1 MKKYMSKLLS
11 AMLIAALVFTS
22 ASVAFADEGGQK
34 NTVAKNENLKAKLST
49 QIEDEALNSLK
60 GTTSE
65 NEFSSKAAAATGN
78 IKVLSMVTGN
88 EIENQDVFD
97 KYTNT
102 IEYDGTCV
110 IGDGYVGFVSSA
122 KYLNKGFVDFAVG
135 AVNLDDS
142 LAAGQVSFGIYKD
155 KALTQPVAQAAVAQ
169 AAVAPE
175 DMEVYEKIFNITRS
189 GNYYFGI
196 KSSNTDPAVSQHYGV
211 LAWALYGNGG
221 DRTVTN
227 GKKISVWKSVS
238 GTQTNYFKFKAGY
251 TGYLT
256 VGSDERVQI
265 TLCNSKKAVAS
276 NAVTNLYR
284 STAGS
289 TYNSV
294 TFGVKKGYTYNVKVT
309 ASSKYL
315 DQYEYYK
322 LLVTNKAITEKSG
335 TKKSRAATIK
345 RGYLKKGTITAG
357 SSQSDWYKFK
367 LTGKKKVTV
376 TMKGDTNK
384 KMYMTL
390 YKGNSKIRTSSFY
403 YKNSSIKYTR
413 TLSKG
418 TYYIKISRAD
428 KYSSGWYSL
437 KWR

>member
-1 MKKYMSKLLS
+1 MKKCMSKLLS
-11 AMLIAALVFTS
+11 AILIATLVFTS

-34 NTVAKNENLKAKLST
+34 NTVAKNENLKANLST
-49 QIEDEALNSLK
+49 QIEDEALGSLK
-60 GTTSE
+60 STVSE
-65 NEFSSKAAAATGN
+65 KQFSSKAAAATGN
-78 IKVLSMVTGN
+78 LKVLSMVTGD
-88 EIENQDVFD
+88 EINNQDVVD
-97 KYTNT
+97 KYMNI
-102 IEYDGTCV
+102 IEYDDTCT
-110 IGDGYVGFVSSA
+110 IGADHVGFVSSA
-122 KYLNKGFVDFAVG
+122 KYLNKGFVDFGVS

-155 KALTQPVAQAAVAQ
+155 KALTQPVAT
-169 AAVAPE
+169 AAVAPADE
-175 DMEVYEKIFNITRS
+175 NAYEKLFNITRS
-189 GNYYFGI
+189 GYYYFGI
-196 KSSNTDPAVSQHYGV
+196 KSSNTDPAVSQHYGI
-211 LAWALYGNGG
+211 LALAVYGNGG
-221 DRTVTN
+221 DRTVTS

-256 VGSDERVQI
+256 VGSDEKVQI
-265 TLCNSKKAVAS
+265 TLCNSKKAAAS
-276 NAVTNLYR
+276 NAVTNLYK

-289 TYNSV
+289 TYPSV
-294 TFGVKKGYTYNVKVT
+294 TFGVKKGYTYNVKVSV
-309 ASSKYL
+309 SSKNL
-315 DQYEYYK
+315 KQYSYYK

-367 LTGKKKVTV
+367 LTGKKTVKVT
-376 TMKGDTNK
+376 MQGDTNK
-384 KMYMTL
+384 KMYMTI
-390 YKGNSKIRTSSFY
+390 YKGTSKIRTSSFY
-403 YKNSSIKYTR
+403 YKNSGISYTR

>member
-11 AMLIAALVFTS
+11 AILIAALVFTS

-34 NTVAKNENLKAKLST
+34 NTVAKNENPKAKLST

-60 GTTSE
+60 GTVSE

-78 IKVLSMVTGN
+78 LKVLSMVTGN
-88 EIENQDVFD
+88 EIKNQDVVD
-97 KYTNT
+97 KYMNI
-102 IEYDGTCV
+102 IEYDDTCV
-110 IGDGYVGFVSSA
+110 VGDGYVGFVSTA
-122 KYLNKGFVDFAVG
+122 KYLNKGFVDFGVS
-135 AVNLDDS
+135 AVNLDES
-142 LAAGQVSFGIYKD
+142 LSAGQVSFGIYKD
-155 KALTQPVAQAAVAQ
+155 KALTQPVAA
-169 AAVAPE
+169 AAVAPADE
-175 DMEVYEKIFNITRS
+175 AAYEKIFNITRS

-196 KSSNTDPAVSQHYGV
+196 KSSNTDPTVSQRYGI
-211 LAWALYGNGG
+211 LALALYGNGG

-238 GTQTNYFKFKAGY
+238 GTQTNYFKFKASY

-265 TLCNSKKAVAS
+265 TLCNSKKAAAS

-294 TFGVKKGYTYNVKVT
+294 TFGVKKGYTYNVKIT

-315 DQYEYYK
+315 DRYSYYK

-403 YKNSSIKYTR
+403 YKNSGITYTR

-437 KWR
+437 KWK

>member
-1 MKKYMSKLLS
+1 MKKCMSKLLS
-11 AMLIAALVFTS
+11 AILIATLVFTS

-34 NTVAKNENLKAKLST
+34 NTVAKNENLKANLST
-49 QIEDEALNSLK
+49 QIEDEALGSLK
-60 GTTSE
+60 STVSE
-65 NEFSSKAAAATGN
+65 KQFSSKAAAATGN
-78 IKVLSMVTGN
+78 LKVLSMVTGD
-88 EIENQDVFD
+88 EIENQDVVD
-97 KYTNT
+97 KYMNI
-102 IEYDGTCV
+102 IEYDDTCT
-110 IGDGYVGFVSSA
+110 IGADHVGFVSSA
-122 KYLNKGFVDFAVG
+122 KYLNKGFVDFCVS

-155 KALTQPVAQAAVAQ
+155 KALTQPVAT
-169 AAVAPE
+169 AAVAPADE
-175 DMEVYEKIFNITRS
+175 NAYEKLFNITRS
-189 GNYYFGI
+189 GYYYFGI
-196 KSSNTDPAVSQHYGV
+196 KSSNTDPAVSQYYGI
-211 LAWALYGNGG
+211 LALAVYGNGG
-221 DRTVTN
+221 DRTVTS

-256 VGSDERVQI
+256 VGSDEKVQI
-265 TLCNSKKAVAS
+265 TLCNSKKAAAS
-276 NAVTNLYR
+276 NAVTNLYK

-289 TYNSV
+289 TYPSV
-294 TFGVKKGYTYNVKVT
+294 TFGVKKGYTYNVKVSV
-309 ASSKYL
+309 SSKNL
-315 DQYEYYK
+315 KQYSYYK

-367 LTGKKKVTV
+367 LTGKKTVKVT
-376 TMKGDTNK
+376 MQGDTNK
-384 KMYMTL
+384 KMYMTI

-403 YKNSSIKYTR
+403 YKNSGISYTR